1 MKKSLGILLA
11 VVIAALVGF
20 IVLGD
25 SRPAAPAFALN
36 NLQGQPIN
44 NDRLQGKVTLINFWY
59 PSCPGCVS
67 EMPKLVKMSQDYQ
80 GKDFQILAIAV
91 PIDPLASVQ
100 EYVKQRQL
108 PFDVMFDENKTVT
121 KLFIKNELYPTSI
134 LLNKRGQI
142 LQQFVGEPNFK
153 DLYQTVDGE
162 LAK

>member
-25 SRPAAPAFALN
+25 SRPATPAFALN

-121 KLFIKNELYPTSI
+121 KSFIKNELYPTSI